1 MKNRMVFVVILV
13 VSFFLIIAGCST
25 KMGGYAEKTHF
36 AYPNSNVKPL
46 GAVDSTLSKTTFI
59 IPPTISADDVRTLIG
74 DALKKKPGAD
84 LIINYSTDTK
94 LTIIPIPIFSIYT
107 MEMTLSGTA
116 VSMEVG
122 RKELQD
128 NLKKFDY

>member
-1 MKNRMVFVVILV
+1 MRIRKY
-13 VSFFLIIAGCST
+13 SFITLAVALSFLIIGCSM
-25 KMGGYAEKTHF
+25 KMGSYAEKTHF
-36 AYPNSNVKPL
+36 AYPNSNIKPL
-46 GAVDSTLSKTTFI
+46 GEVSSSLSRTTFI
-59 IPPTISADDVRTLIG
+59 IPPMITADDVRMLIS

-84 LIINYSTDTK
+84 LIINYSTDTQ

-122 RKELQD
+122 RKELQEQ
-128 NLKKFDY
+128 LKQFNY